1 MTTPKFDGLQ
11 ARRKIRAIRLL
22 AAGQN
27 GEVDLGLVCEQLH
40 LSVPTAHCY
49 LRYMRAKGWLA
60 GVHVVKAVDVPVNR
74 DPMICALF
82 GKERPANV

>member
-22 AAGQN
+22 AAGRN

-40 LSVPTAHCY
+40 LSESTAHCY
-49 LRYMRAKGWLA
+49 LKYMRARGWLS
-60 GVHVVKAVDVPVNR
+60 VVRAPKMVDAPACR
-74 DPMICALF
+74 DPMVCALF
-82 GKERPANV
+82 GKEQPAHV